1 MGNAGADE
9 LVPLV
14 ADAASW
20 SLRATSRERL
30 MDLDESVL
38 TAARIVTGGA
48 FAIIGVRNVGNY
60 KPISEMIGA
69 NKFPM
74 PEFLAATGIAM
85 QIGFGV
91 LMVVGLFPL
100 VSALGLVIFTVV
112 ATLMAHSFWMFKDN
126 AQRGAELGSF
136 LSNMIMIG
144 GLLALVAAA
153 L

>member
-1 MGNAGADE
+1 ME
-9 LVPLV
+9 L
-14 ADAASW
+14 DQG
-20 SLRATSRERL
+20 
-30 MDLDESVL
+30 VL

-48 FAIIGVRNVGNY
+48 FAIIGVRNIGNY
-60 KPISEMIGA
+60 KPISGMIGA

-91 LMVVGLFPL
+91 LMMTGLFPL
-100 VSALGLVIFTVV
+100 VSALGLLVFTVV
-112 ATLMAHSFWMFKDN
+112 ATLMAHSFWMFKDKAERT
-126 AQRGAELGSF
+126 AQVGSF
-136 LSNMIMIG
+136 LANMIMAG